1 MSLYSH
7 ISASVGCLTI
17 AAAVTLSG
25 CGQGQS
31 VDQPSQSAATG
42 ESHEHP
48 TEGPHHGSLIELGN
62 EEYHAELLHN
72 EQAGTITV
80 YILDSAGKQAVPVDS
95 KELTINLS
103 HDGQAEQFALAASP
117 EAGDPPGQSSRFTSA
132 DAELA
137 EELDHEH
144 AEAQLVVTISGKQFR
159 GVVAHEHDHEGHDH
173 DE

>member
-1 MSLYSH
+1 MNLHSH
-7 ISASVGCLTI
+7 ISASVACLII

-25 CGQGQS
+25 CGKGHS
-31 VDQPSQSAATG
+31 GGQPSQSAATG

-62 EEYHAELLHN
+62 EEYHAELLHD

-80 YILDSAGKQAVPVDS
+80 YILDSAGKQAVPVDA

-103 HDGQAEQFALAASP
+103 HDGQAEQFSLAASP
-117 EAGDPPGQSSRFTSA
+117 ETGDPPGQSSRFVSS

-137 EELDHEH
+137 EELDHEGVQ
-144 AEAQLVVTISGKQFR
+144 AQLVVSVSGKQFR
-159 GVVAHEHDHEGHDH
+159 GVIEHDHDHDHEGHDH
-173 DE
+173 

>member
-1 MSLYSH
+1 MNLNPH
-7 ISASVGCLTI
+7 IPASVACLII
-17 AAAVTLSG
+17 AATITLSG
-25 CGQGQS
+25 CGKGHS
-31 VDQPSQSAATG
+31 GGQPSQPAATG

-62 EEYHAELLHN
+62 EEYHAEILHD

-80 YILDSAGKQAVPVDS
+80 YILDSAGKQAVPVDAS
-95 KELTINLS
+95 ELTINLS
-103 HDGQAEQFALAASP
+103 HEGQAEQFTLGAAP
-117 EAGDPPGQSSRFTSA
+117 EASDPQGKSSRFTSS
-132 DAELA
+132 DSELA

-159 GVVAHEHDHEGHDH
+159 GVVAQEHDHEGHDH